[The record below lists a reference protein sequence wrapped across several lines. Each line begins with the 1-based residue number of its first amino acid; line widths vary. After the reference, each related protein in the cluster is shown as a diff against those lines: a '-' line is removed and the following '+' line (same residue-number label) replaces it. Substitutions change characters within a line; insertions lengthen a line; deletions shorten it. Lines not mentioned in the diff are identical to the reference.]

1 MRELDLQGAK
11 PVIIAVFG
19 TAAELARAT
28 KLDRHR
34 VSVWVRNNNVPAI
47 MRDRVVKAA
56 KKREFKITAEQLR
69 GDL

>member
-1 MRELDLQGAK
+1 MKRIDLQGAK

-19 TAAELARAT
+19 TAAELARAI
-28 KLDRHR
+28 KLDRFR
-34 VSVWVRNNNVPAI
+34 VTAWVRNNRVPAT

-56 KKREFKITAEQLR
+56 KKRGFKITAEQLR